1 MIFFQHFILKYFE
14 WFPLNIRIET
24 ILSLTIFVIYFFTF
38 VFLFI
43 FYILHLIRLHLSLFL
58 IVLLS
63 MTSTYYLLIKLKF
76 KWYKK
81 MKNIDPLWFFVMTK
95 GWEMLNV
102 STFSLSKTITEKDL
116 KGNFSNLKIKELEIE
131 IKDWGLIEFNSN
143 KEFKIL

>member
-1 MIFFQHFILKYFE
+1 
-14 WFPLNIRIET
+14 
-24 ILSLTIFVIYFFTF
+24 
-38 VFLFI
+38 
-43 FYILHLIRLHLSLFL
+43 
-58 IVLLS
+58 
-63 MTSTYYLLIKLKF
+63 
-76 KWYKK
+76 
-81 MKNIDPLWFFVMTK
+81 MTK